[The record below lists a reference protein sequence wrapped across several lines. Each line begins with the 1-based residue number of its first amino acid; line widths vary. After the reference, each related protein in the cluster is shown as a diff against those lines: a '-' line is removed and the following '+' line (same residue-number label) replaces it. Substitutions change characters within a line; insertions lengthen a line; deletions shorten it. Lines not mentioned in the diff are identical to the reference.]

1 MNKNQVNNHELSDK
15 ITNILD
21 SLKTSPAFAMSRG
34 GRELFHTNFLAF
46 ILEQTSTKS
55 NKNEYGQLVKKSL
68 LSQIF
73 EDKNL
78 PSNVKVF
85 REKLNLDLIIIPI
98 DDFPALSEECN
109 AGNPS
114 VDSKEKQLKIVVIEA
129 KLKSIPT
136 IQQLNNYSNNLEKIV
151 NIDLYEGDG
160 NSKLKIDI
168 AKSKL
173 TIKKSNS
180 NVEPNE
186 EIQYK
191 EIFYDCFLLAP
202 QAFALEDLTQE
213 SISKS
218 KWKNLNWNVLFQKLK
233 SVKCNSNDDTA
244 TKLSIFI
251 KDYIDST
258 NDVLKL
264 ISLVIEFMEAFIEKD
279 SNLSLS
285 DLCQFA
291 MHDSFKRLKLHDLV
305 GKVAYEFLAKK
316 IHKSLHSKG
325 ENLRYKAFL
334 SNSTP
339 GFEIEFF
346 HSGLDNKQE
355 IGIGVQLQGSDYR
368 HFIKRNFSEIK
379 ESLTDVAEKYRNWLS
394 DIDDKEKARNFG
406 KGKDKTEYK
415 KFNKDRFLY
424 LSRSVNM
431 NFEELCGAFKRSLEG
446 AENIYK
452 EDDFKKQF

>member
-1 MNKNQVNNHELSDK
+1 M
-15 ITNILD
+15 
-21 SLKTSPAFAMSRG
+21 
-34 GRELFHTNFLAF
+34 
-46 ILEQTSTKS
+46 
-55 NKNEYGQLVKKSL
+55 
-68 LSQIF
+68 
-73 EDKNL
+73 
-78 PSNVKVF
+78 
-85 REKLNLDLIIIPI
+85 
-98 DDFPALSEECN
+98 
-109 AGNPS
+109 
-114 VDSKEKQLKIVVIEA
+114 
-129 KLKSIPT
+129 
-136 IQQLNNYSNNLEKIV
+136 
-151 NIDLYEGDG
+151 
-160 NSKLKIDI
+160 
-168 AKSKL
+168 
-173 TIKKSNS
+173 
-180 NVEPNE
+180 
-186 EIQYK
+186 
-191 EIFYDCFLLAP
+191 AP

-279 SNLSLS
+279 SNLSFS

-316 IHKSLHSKG
+316 IHKSLHFKG

-368 HFIKRNFSEIK
+368 HFIKRNFSDIK

-406 KGKDKTEYK
+406 KGKD
-415 KFNKDRFLY
+415 
-424 LSRSVNM
+424 
-431 NFEELCGAFKRSLEG
+431 
-446 AENIYK
+446 
-452 EDDFKKQF
+452 